1 MQFDEPTK
9 TYWRVCAGSSHR
21 SPRVCRAF
29 AVRSS
34 PTDGY
39 SFRPPASGSVLR
51 YVTTNPGKVREAERY
66 LPDGSVERL
75 DFDYPEI
82 QADELGPIAAQGAR
96 EAYRRAGEPVLVDDA
111 GLFVEGL
118 DGFPGPYSSYVEET
132 LGIER
137 VHEIATD
144 LDDRRAAFRCVL
156 GYCDGDGFAAS
167 PDPVDRGDR
176 NAAAAAGPDGDGGG
190 DLDDSGDERAAALPV
205 KLFEGYVPGRIVAP
219 RGEGGFGYD
228 PIFEHDGETFA
239 EMDTDRKNTV
249 SHRGRALEKFA
260 EWYANR

>member
-1 MQFDEPTK
+1 LGGPCDIQFDESTK
-9 TYWRVCAGSSHR
+9 TYCREVGGRVDRRAR
-21 SPRVCRAF
+21 SL
-29 AVRSS
+29 

-39 SFRPPASGSVLR
+39 SFRPSSLGSVLR

-82 QADELGPIAAQGAR
+82 QASELGPIAARGAR
-96 EAYRRAGEPVLVDDA
+96 EAYRHAGDPVLVDDA

-137 VHEIATD
+137 VHELAAD

-176 NAAAAAGPDGDGGG
+176 NAAAAAGPDGGESGGST
-190 DLDDSGDERAAALPV
+190 DTLPV
-205 KLFEGYVPGRIVAP
+205 KMFEGYVPGRIVAP

-239 EMDTDRKNTV
+239 EMDTDRKNAV

-260 EWYANR
+260 EWYADR

>member
-1 MQFDEPTK
+1 
-9 TYWRVCAGSSHR
+9 
-21 SPRVCRAF
+21 
-29 AVRSS
+29 
-34 PTDGY
+34 
-39 SFRPPASGSVLR
+39 
-51 YVTTNPGKVREAERY
+51 VTTNPGKVREAERY

-82 QADELGPIAAQGAR
+82 QADELGPIAARGAR
-96 EAYRRAGEPVLVDDA
+96 EAYRHAGGPVLVDDA

-176 NAAAAAGPDGDGGG
+176 NAAAAAGPDAGDAEDEAGERDDAEDAGGP
-190 DLDDSGDERAAALPV
+190 DSTDTLPV

-219 RGEGGFGYD
+219 RGDSGFGYD

-239 EMDTDRKNTV
+239 EMDTDRKNAV

-260 EWYANR
+260 EWYADR